1 MKKTIPISILSAAVA
16 VLKPYVGHDLDEK
29 ILERALS
36 VTLTKPTL
44 PRVVVANERYV
55 TVQEAAARLAA
66 HPKTVIR
73 WLISGQLS
81 GRRAGK
87 RGRWRVSEL
96 DLNMAKTKQN
106 QNQEGNDDA
115 HDET

>member
-36 VTLTKPTL
+36 VTLAKPAP
-44 PRVVVANERYV
+44 PRVSAPSERYV

-73 WLISGQLS
+73 WLVNGQLC

-96 DLNMAKTKQN
+96 DLNMAKTGQSQIK
-106 QNQEGNDDA
+106 EG
-115 HDET
+115 E